1 MFIVKTWISII
12 AGLVIGVIL
21 SYFFLD
27 YNGWTINEAGKNG
40 EIIKT
45 TNELDFNLI
54 TNSFL
59 IVISVSVLIYVIWT
73 LVEKKGK
80 DF

>member
-1 MFIVKTWISII
+1 MKIWISLI
-12 AGLVIGVIL
+12 AGLVIGVVL
-21 SYFFLD
+21 SYFFLN
-27 YNGWTINEAGKNG
+27 YNGSSINEVGKNG

-59 IVISVSVLIYVIWT
+59 IIISVSILIYVFWT
-73 LVEKKGK
+73 LVEKKGREV
-80 DF
+80 

>member
-1 MFIVKTWISII
+1 MMKFWISLI

-27 YNGWTINEAGKNG
+27 YNGLTINESGKNG
-40 EIIKT
+40 EIIKN

-54 TNSFL
+54 SNSFL
-59 IVISVSVLIYVIWT
+59 IVLSVSILIYIIWT
-73 LVEKKGK
+73 LVEKKEK
-80 DF
+80 EL